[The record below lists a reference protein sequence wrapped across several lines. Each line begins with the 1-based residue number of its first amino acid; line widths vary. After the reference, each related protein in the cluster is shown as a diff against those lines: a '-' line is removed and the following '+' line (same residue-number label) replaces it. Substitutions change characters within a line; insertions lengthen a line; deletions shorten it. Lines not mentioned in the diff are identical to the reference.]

1 MPRIPSAQAAQARSS
16 RSHLRYRDRERCSA
30 SGRATTHLSLL
41 TQPHSLPLSEI
52 VSGRRS
58 RTGATA
64 HRVPTVHTA
73 VCALWDFSAV
83 TVAVTRQPLQL
94 NIACSIVCMLYLGW
108 FPSCRR
114 IRALATHAHSTLCCL
129 GDPAPSPRA
138 LCVAFHRYAAV
149 PPACSRACWHVDYL
163 LNYLSTVHSSTR
175 VFDPKGLWGDSLS
188 GFSHYPHHLILN

>member
-1 MPRIPSAQAAQARSS
+1 VPRIPSAQAAQARSS

-30 SGRATTHLSLL
+30 SGRGTTHLSLL

-64 HRVPTVHTA
+64 HRVPTAHTA

-83 TVAVTRQPLQL
+83 TVAVTCQPLQL
-94 NIACSIVCMLYLGW
+94 NIACSIVCMPYLGW

-114 IRALATHAHSTLCCL
+114 IRVLATHAHSKLCMP
-129 GDPAPSPRA
+129 GNPGPRHVLMRHTCA
-138 LCVAFHRYAAV
+138 VYRYAAV
-149 PPACSRACWHVDYL
+149 RLLPRLACRL
-163 LNYLSTVHSSTR
+163 LTYFILELCTR
-175 VFDPKGLWGDSLS
+175 VRESLTQRGYGEIVFLDS
-188 GFSHYPHHLILN
+188 HTIPTT

>member
-73 VCALWDFSAV
+73 VCALSDFSAV
-83 TVAVTRQPLQL
+83 TVAVTRQHADARQPLQL
-94 NIACSIVCMLYLGW
+94 NIACSIVCMPYLGW

-114 IRALATHAHSTLCCL
+114 IRVLATHAHSKLCMPGNPGPRHVL
-129 GDPAPSPRA
+129 MRQPPRA
-138 LCVAFHRYAAV
+138 LCTLRCRAA
-149 PPACSRACWHVDYL
+149 PASVGMSFTYL
-163 LNYLSTVHSSTR
+163 LHT
-175 VFDPKGLWGDSLS
+175 
-188 GFSHYPHHLILN
+188 